1 MVAAAVALALMAAAI
16 HGTWNVLIKVSGD
29 PLVTFERAS
38 FAAAFVA
45 TAALVPAWLLLGR
58 PSFPPQA
65 AGWCLLSSTFETA
78 YMWLLSTAY
87 RRGDLSVVY
96 PIARGSA
103 PLIAVVLALAVI
115 GERLEPMQL
124 VGVGLLLVG
133 ILTVTVSQ
141 ARGRATLPALLTGVA
156 IALYTSVDR
165 VGVRLT
171 SPWLYGWL
179 LFALMAIE
187 LPLSIRIASW
197 LRRAPAADS
206 AQVSSWRQSAVIGAF
221 MWAGYV
227 LVLWALSLA
236 PLAVVAPV
244 RETAIVAVAV
254 WGVWRLRE
262 RNGAVAKLSGAV
274 ATLAGVALLAA

>member
-1 MVAAAVALALMAAAI
+1 MVGAAIALALAAAAI
-16 HGTWNVLIKVSGD
+16 HGTWNVLVKVSGD
-29 PLVTFERAS
+29 PLITFERAS

-45 TAALVPAWLLLGR
+45 TVALVPAWLLFGR
-58 PSFPPQA
+58 PSLPPQA
-65 AGWCLLSSTFETA
+65 LAWGLLSSTFETA

-103 PLIAVVLALAVI
+103 PLIAVIVALAVI

-124 VGVGLLLVG
+124 AGVGLLLVG
-133 ILTVTVSQ
+133 ILTVTFSQ
-141 ARGRATLPALLTGVA
+141 ARGRATLPALMTGVA

-171 SPWLYGWL
+171 TPWLYGWL

-197 LRRAPAADS
+197 LRRAPAVGS
-206 AQVSSWRQSAVIGAF
+206 EQVPSWRQTTVIGAF

-262 RNGAVAKLSGAV
+262 RKGAVAKLSGAV
-274 ATLAGVALLAA
+274 ATLAGVVLLAA